1 MLSVNEI
8 DLIFTEERKMSRIR
22 RMMIAATV
30 SMLAIGAHAAN
41 AEDKLKVAFIPGIA
55 SDPFFLAME
64 KGARAAADKL
74 GVELVWQGSA
84 SEYSP
89 QSQMPFV
96 DAALADDI
104 DALILVPTDPDS
116 LQPAVVRAEAA
127 GIPVI
132 TVDTTV
138 TDQAYLTS
146 HITGDNVDGGR
157 QAARTLAGQIG
168 GEGKVFIMSGSP
180 GATTNTLREQGFREE
195 LAANFPKIEIV
206 GREYANSQPAT
217 ATSAVNTVLLNHP
230 DLAGIFAIDGTS
242 GTGTIAALR
251 NSNAVGKVKLVGY
264 DAYKAQVD
272 ALQEGVFTALVAQQP
287 AKEAE
292 LALEYAKAKVT
303 GEGADKIEKSVVIPN
318 VVMTRENFA
327 ETGSS
332 MYSE

>member
-1 MLSVNEI
+1 
-8 DLIFTEERKMSRIR
+8 MSRFR
-22 RMMIAATV
+22 RLFAIAAMSTVAFAATV
-30 SMLAIGAHAAN
+30 AQAQ
-41 AEDKLKVAFIPGIA
+41 EKLTVAFIPGIA

-64 KGARAAADKL
+64 KGARAAAEKL
-74 GVELVWQGSA
+74 GIELIWQGSA

-89 QSQMPFV
+89 QSQLPFV
-96 DAALADDI
+96 DAALAQDI

-116 LQPAVVRAEAA
+116 LQPSVQRAEAA

-157 QAARTLAGQIG
+157 QAAKTLAEQIG

-180 GATTNTLREQGFREE
+180 SATTNTLREQGFREE
-195 LAANFPKIEIV
+195 LAANYPKIEIV
-206 GREYANSQPAT
+206 GREYANSQPAN
-217 ATSAVNTVLLNHP
+217 ATSAINTVLLNHP
-230 DLAGIFAIDGTS
+230 DLVGIFAIDGTS
-242 GTGTIAALR
+242 GTGAVAALR
-251 NSNAVGKVKLVGY
+251 NSNVVGKVKLVGY

-287 AKEAE
+287 AREAE
-292 LALEYAKAKVT
+292 LALEYAKARVT

-318 VVMTRENFA
+318 IVMTKDNFA

-332 MYSE
+332 IYSD

>member
-1 MLSVNEI
+1 
-8 DLIFTEERKMSRIR
+8 MSRIR
-22 RMMIAATV
+22 HLLIAATV
-30 SMLAIGAHAAN
+30 SVIAISAHAAN
-41 AEDKLKVAFIPGIA
+41 AQGKLKVAFIPGIA

-116 LQPAVVRAEAA
+116 LQPAVLRAEAA

-146 HITGDNVDGGR
+146 HITGDNVDGGK
-157 QAARTLAGQIG
+157 QAAKTLAAQIG

-272 ALQEGVFTALVAQQP
+272 GLQEGVFTALVAQQP

-318 VVMTRENFA
+318 IVMTKENFA

>member
-1 MLSVNEI
+1 
-8 DLIFTEERKMSRIR
+8 MSRFR
-22 RMMIAATV
+22 RLFAIAAMSTVAFAATV
-30 SMLAIGAHAAN
+30 AQAQ
-41 AEDKLKVAFIPGIA
+41 EKLTVAFIPGIA

-64 KGARAAADKL
+64 KGARAAAEKL
-74 GVELVWQGSA
+74 GIELIWQGSA

-89 QSQMPFV
+89 QSQLPFV
-96 DAALADDI
+96 DAALAQDI

-116 LQPAVVRAEAA
+116 LQPSVQRAEAA

-157 QAARTLAGQIG
+157 QAAKTLAEQIG

-180 GATTNTLREQGFREE
+180 SATTNTLREQGFREE
-195 LAANFPKIEIV
+195 LAANYPKIEIV
-206 GREYANSQPAT
+206 GREYANSQPAN
-217 ATSAVNTVLLNHP
+217 ATSAINTVLLNHP
-230 DLAGIFAIDGTS
+230 DLVGIFAIDGTS
-242 GTGTIAALR
+242 GTGAVAALR
-251 NSNAVGKVKLVGY
+251 NSNVVGKVKLVGY

-287 AKEAE
+287 AREAE
-292 LALEYAKAKVT
+292 LALEYAKARVT
-303 GEGADKIEKSVVIPN
+303 GEGADKIEASVVIPN
-318 VVMTRENFA
+318 IVMTKDNFA

-332 MYSE
+332 MYSD

>member
-1 MLSVNEI
+1 
-8 DLIFTEERKMSRIR
+8 MSRFR
-22 RMMIAATV
+22 RLFAIAAMSTVAFAATV
-30 SMLAIGAHAAN
+30 AQAQ
-41 AEDKLKVAFIPGIA
+41 EKLTVAFIPGIS

-64 KGARAAADKL
+64 KGARAAAEKL
-74 GVELVWQGSA
+74 GIELIWQGSA

-89 QSQMPFV
+89 QSQLPFV
-96 DAALADDI
+96 DAALAQDI
-104 DALILVPTDPDS
+104 DVLILVPTDPDS
-116 LQPAVVRAEAA
+116 LQPSVQRAEAA

-157 QAARTLAGQIG
+157 QAAKTLAEQIG

-180 GATTNTLREQGFREE
+180 SATTNTLREQGFREE
-195 LAANFPKIEIV
+195 LAANYPKIEIV
-206 GREYANSQPAT
+206 GREYANSQPAN
-217 ATSAVNTVLLNHP
+217 ATSAINTVLLNHP
-230 DLAGIFAIDGTS
+230 DLVGIFAIDGTS
-242 GTGTIAALR
+242 GTGAVAALR
-251 NSNAVGKVKLVGY
+251 NSNVVGKVKLVGY

-287 AKEAE
+287 AREAE

-303 GEGADKIEKSVVIPN
+303 GEGTDKIEKSVVIPN
-318 VVMTRENFA
+318 VVMTKDNFA

-332 MYSE
+332 IYSD

>member
-1 MLSVNEI
+1 
-8 DLIFTEERKMSRIR
+8 MSRIR

-30 SMLAIGAHAAN
+30 SMLAIGAHAVN

>member
-1 MLSVNEI
+1 
-8 DLIFTEERKMSRIR
+8 MSRFR
-22 RMMIAATV
+22 RLFAIAAMSTVAFAATV
-30 SMLAIGAHAAN
+30 AQAQ
-41 AEDKLKVAFIPGIA
+41 EKLTVAFIPGIA

-64 KGARAAADKL
+64 KGARAAAEKL
-74 GVELVWQGSA
+74 GIELIWQGSA

-89 QSQMPFV
+89 QSQLPFV
-96 DAALADDI
+96 DAALAQDI

-116 LQPAVVRAEAA
+116 LQPSVQRAEAA

-157 QAARTLAGQIG
+157 QAAKTLAEQIG

-180 GATTNTLREQGFREE
+180 SATTNTLREQGFREE
-195 LAANFPKIEIV
+195 LAANYPKIEIV
-206 GREYANSQPAT
+206 GREYANSQPAN
-217 ATSAVNTVLLNHP
+217 ATSAINTVLLNHP
-230 DLAGIFAIDGTS
+230 DLVGIFAIDGTS
-242 GTGTIAALR
+242 GTGAVAALR
-251 NSNAVGKVKLVGY
+251 NSNVVGKVKLVGY

-287 AKEAE
+287 AREAE

-318 VVMTRENFA
+318 VVMTKDNFA

-332 MYSE
+332 IYSD

>member
-64 KGARAAADKL
+64 KGARAAAEKL

-242 GTGTIAALR
+242 GTGTDR
-251 NSNAVGKVKLVGY
+251 
-264 DAYKAQVD
+264 
-272 ALQEGVFTALVAQQP
+272 
-287 AKEAE
+287 
-292 LALEYAKAKVT
+292 
-303 GEGADKIEKSVVIPN
+303 KSVV
-318 VVMTRENFA
+318 
-327 ETGSS
+327 
-332 MYSE
+332 

>member
-1 MLSVNEI
+1 
-8 DLIFTEERKMSRIR
+8 MSRIR
-22 RMMIAATV
+22 RMVIAATV
-30 SMLAIGAHAAN
+30 SALAISAHAAN
-41 AEDKLKVAFIPGIA
+41 AQDKLKVAFIPGIA

-74 GVELVWQGSA
+74 GVELIWQGSA

-116 LQPAVVRAEAA
+116 LQPAVARAEAA

-146 HITGDNVDGGR
+146 HITGDNIDGGR
-157 QAARTLAGQIG
+157 QAAKTLAEQIG

-206 GREYANSQPAT
+206 GREYANSQPAN

-251 NSNAVGKVKLVGY
+251 NNNVVGKVKLVGY

-318 VVMTRENFA
+318 VVMTKGNFA